1 VATVTYDERGRQR
14 LRGRHSGIL
23 RQIDVLVRGRLDDD
37 LPDGV
42 MIVDCKLWG
51 RKVTVEDVEKFA
63 GMLADVDADIGL
75 LVASKGYAAPAKRR
89 AMGVE
94 TLRLEVLE
102 IDELARWLRLRPTL
116 AWTSGATTGTLTYR
130 DDASELRTDVA
141 SVDLVHAL
149 ALAPEE
155 RHHPG

>member
-1 VATVTYDERGRQR
+1 MPTAGDNTRVKRRLPRLSRSAPLWKAYERQVLSELTERYRGVATVTYDERGRQR

-42 MIVDCKLWG
+42 MIVDCKLRG

-63 GMLADVDADIGL
+63 GMLADVDANIGL

-89 AMGVE
+89 AMGFE
-94 TLRLEVLE
+94 TLRLE
-102 IDELARWLRLRPTL
+102 
-116 AWTSGATTGTLTYR
+116 S
-130 DDASELRTDVA
+130 
-141 SVDLVHAL
+141 
-149 ALAPEE
+149 
-155 RHHPG
+155 